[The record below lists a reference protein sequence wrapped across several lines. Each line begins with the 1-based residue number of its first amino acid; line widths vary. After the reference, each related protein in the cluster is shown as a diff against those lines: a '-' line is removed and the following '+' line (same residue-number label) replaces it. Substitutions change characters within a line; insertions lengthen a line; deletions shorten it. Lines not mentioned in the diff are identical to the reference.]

1 MTTLL
6 YTHPAYHDHVTPPGH
21 PEQVARLDAIETAL
35 SAPRFSGLDR
45 RTAPMGKIDHIRLG
59 HSLKYFQKIEAAAP
73 VEGLTQ
79 LDGDTFMA
87 PGSLEAAI
95 RAVGANVA
103 AIDTVLAGEAQNAF
117 VACRPPG
124 HHAEKA
130 TPMGFCLFSTVAIAA
145 RYAAE
150 HHGLD
155 RIAVLDFDVHHGN
168 GTQDVLWHESRVR
181 FVSSHQMP
189 LYPGS
194 GGLHQK
200 GAFEQIINMP
210 LEEATGGEVMQEA
223 WEKAFSAVLEPYEP
237 QLVLVSAG
245 FDAHRRDP
253 LAGLQWETEDF
264 AWMAH
269 RICDLADK
277 CCDGRVVSSLEGGYD
292 LQALGDSVGAYVNVM
307 MERGA

>member
-6 YTHPAYHDHVTPPGH
+6 YTHAVCHDHITPPGH
-21 PEQVARLDAIETAL
+21 PEQVARLEAINATLSGTAFQDL
-35 SAPRFSGLDR
+35 IRRDPPIGSLD
-45 RTAPMGKIDHIRLG
+45 DVRLG
-59 HSLKYFQKIEAAAP
+59 HSRAYFERIENAQP
-73 VEGLTQ
+73 VEGLAQ

-87 PGSLEAAI
+87 PGSFEAAL
-95 RAVGANVA
+95 RAIGGNID
-103 AIDTVLAGEAQNAF
+103 AIDQVMSGQAQNAF

-130 TPMGFCLFSTVAIAA
+130 NPMGFCLFSTVAIAA
-145 RYAAE
+145 IHAANA
-150 HHGLD
+150 HGLE

-194 GGLHQK
+194 GGIHQK
-200 GAFEQIINMP
+200 GAFGQVINIP
-210 LEEATGGEVMQEA
+210 LEEATGGEVMREA
-223 WEKAFSAVLEPYEP
+223 WEKVLSEELEPYAP

-245 FDAHRRDP
+245 FDAHTRDP
-253 LAGLQWETEDF
+253 LANLNWETEDF
-264 AWMAH
+264 AWLAH

-292 LQALGDSVGAYVNVM
+292 LQALGDSVGAYIGVM

>member
-6 YTHPAYHDHVTPPGH
+6 YTHPVCHEHVTPPGH
-21 PEQVARLDAIETAL
+21 PEQVARLEAIERSL
-35 SAPRFSGLDR
+35 SSPEFAALDR
-45 RTAPMGKIDHIRLG
+45 RRAPMGTLDHVRLG
-59 HSLKYFQKIEAAAP
+59 HSRRYFEKLDDAAP
-73 VEGLTQ
+73 VEGWTQ

-87 PGSLEAAI
+87 PGSLEAAF
-95 RAVGANVA
+95 RAIGANVA
-103 AIDTVLAGEAQNAF
+103 AIDTVMAGKAQNAF

-130 TPMGFCLFSTVAIAA
+130 NPMGFCLFSTVAIAA

-200 GAFEQIINMP
+200 GAFGQIINIP

-223 WEKAFSAVLEPYEP
+223 WEKVFSGVLEPYEP

-277 CCDGRVVSSLEGGYD
+277 CCEGRVVSSLEGGYD

>member
-6 YTHPAYHDHVTPPGH
+6 YTHPVSFDHITPPGH
-21 PEQVARLDAIETAL
+21 PEQVARLEAIETAL
-35 SAPRFSGLDR
+35 SAPQFQSLTRCDPPIASLD
-45 RTAPMGKIDHIRLG
+45 HVRLG
-59 HSLKYFQKIEAAAP
+59 HSRAYYERIENAQP
-73 VEGLTQ
+73 VEGWAQ

-87 PGSLEAAI
+87 PGSFEAAL
-95 RAVGANVA
+95 RAIGGN
-103 AIDTVLAGEAQNAF
+103 IDAVDRVMAGDAQNAF
-117 VACRPPG
+117 IACRPPG

-130 TPMGFCLFSTVAIAA
+130 NPMGFCLFSTVAIAA
-145 RYAAE
+145 IHAANA
-150 HHGLD
+150 HGLD
-155 RIAVLDFDVHHGN
+155 RVAVLDFDVHHGN

-194 GGLHQK
+194 GGIHQK
-200 GAFEQIINMP
+200 GAYGQVINLP
-210 LEEATGGEVMQEA
+210 LKSETGGAEMQGA
-223 WEKAFSAVLEPYEP
+223 WDRVLTDEIEPYNP

-253 LAGLQWETEDF
+253 LANLNWETEDF
-264 AWMAH
+264 AWLAH

-292 LQALGDSVGAYVNVM
+292 LEALGDSVGAYINVM

>member
-6 YTHPAYHDHVTPPGH
+6 YTHPVCHDHVTPPGH
-21 PEQVARLDAIETAL
+21 PEQVARLDAIEAAL
-35 SAPRFSGLDR
+35 SAPQFAALERRDAPIGTLD
-45 RTAPMGKIDHIRLG
+45 HVRLG
-59 HSLKYFQKIEAAAP
+59 HSRAYFERIENAQP
-73 VEGLTQ
+73 VEGWAQ

-87 PGSLEAAI
+87 PGSMEAAL
-95 RAVGANVA
+95 RAIGANVDA
-103 AIDTVLAGEAQNAF
+103 VDTVMSGEAQNAF

-130 TPMGFCLFSTVAIAA
+130 APMGFCLFSTVAIAA
-145 RYAAE
+145 INAANT
-150 HHGLD
+150 HGLD

-194 GGLHQK
+194 GGIHQK
-200 GAFEQIINMP
+200 GAFGQVINIP

-223 WEKAFSAVLEPYEP
+223 WERVISAEIEPYEP

-253 LAGLQWETEDF
+253 LAGLQWETVDF
-264 AWMAH
+264 AWLAH

-292 LQALGDSVGAYVNVM
+292 LEALGDSVGAYMNVM

>member
-1 MTTLL
+1 
-6 YTHPAYHDHVTPPGH
+6 
-21 PEQVARLDAIETAL
+21 
-35 SAPRFSGLDR
+35 
-45 RTAPMGKIDHIRLG
+45 
-59 HSLKYFQKIEAAAP
+59 
-73 VEGLTQ
+73 
-79 LDGDTFMA
+79 
-87 PGSLEAAI
+87 
-95 RAVGANVA
+95 
-103 AIDTVLAGEAQNAF
+103 
-117 VACRPPG
+117 
-124 HHAEKA
+124 
-130 TPMGFCLFSTVAIAA
+130 MGFCLFSTVAIAA

-150 HHGLD
+150 THGLD

-181 FVSSHQMP
+181 FVSTHQMP

-194 GGLHQK
+194 GGIHQK
-200 GAFEQIINMP
+200 GAFKQIFNTP
-210 LEEATGGEVMQEA
+210 LEEATGGEVMQAA
-223 WEKAFSAVLEPYEP
+223 WEDMISGVLEPYKP

-264 AWMAH
+264 AWLAH